1 MIFFF
6 FSWPIQGHFW
16 LVTEL
21 GSLGR
26 KSWWRLVYGTH
37 WEVLWKAIPVQGKA
51 MKIGLGR
58 RRIWGV
64 MPSQWT
70 PQPSPLGVLK
80 WDCLPELSWV
90 GMRAPEIGVFLSPS
104 WPVISV
110 NRKCY
115 RELSYLW
122 QRKLSKKVEGLGLS
136 VNCTPATGNKS
147 FILKGRFGSHIT
159 HSLQYTKL
167 Y

>member
-1 MIFFF
+1 MTY
-6 FSWPIQGHFW
+6 SRAL
-16 LVTEL
+16 LVGDRVGFPGKKILVEISIWDTL
-21 GSLGR
+21 GSALESNTCAR
-26 KSWWRLVYGTH
+26 KGN
-37 WEVLWKAIPVQGKA
+37 E
-51 MKIGLGR
+51 IGLGR
-58 RRIWGV
+58 QRIWGV

-90 GMRAPEIGVFLSPS
+90 GMRAPEIGVFLSLS

-115 RELSYLW
+115 RELGYLW

-147 FILKGRFGSHIT
+147 FILKGRFGSYIT
-159 HSLQYTKL
+159 HPLQYTKL